1 MALKRGLLLGWAT
14 LVAAVLLAVAA
25 AGAADERADI
35 FTVVVPVD
43 ATAANASAARD
54 LARRD
59 GEAKAYAMLL
69 DRLTL
74 ARDHDRLP
82 QASDAM
88 LTDLIQDFEVA
99 HERRSAVR
107 YLADYSFHFRADG
120 IRGLLREAG
129 IPFAE
134 TASKPLVVLAVL
146 GGEGGPRL
154 WEDPNPWREAWA
166 KAQLPQ
172 GLVPLIVP
180 LGELEN
186 VAAIDAATAE
196 NGDDAHL
203 QAISERYGGADVL
216 VTRAAMKA
224 GGHGVDVTT
233 TRFIPGTPGGEQ
245 TWIASYVA
253 NDGESDDAFLARAIA
268 GTVAQVEEAWKQANI
283 IDFSQTGTLTVTVP
297 ISDLQSWI
305 AVRDHLQ
312 GMPEI
317 RRSELLSIN
326 RQEARVALHYVG
338 DPAQLRLALAQRDL
352 VLSGEDPD
360 WVLQRRAGAASP

>member
-1 MALKRGLLLGWAT
+1 MALKRGLLLGWAM
-14 LVAAVLLAVAA
+14 LVSSVFFAVAA
-25 AGAADERADI
+25 AGAADEGGGI

-43 ATAANASAARD
+43 ATAANASEARD
-54 LARRD
+54 QARRE
-59 GEAKAYAMLL
+59 GEAKAYTMLL

-74 ARDHDRLP
+74 DRDHARLP
-82 QASDAM
+82 QASGSM

-120 IRGLLREAG
+120 IRRLLQEAK

-134 TASKPLVVLAVL
+134 TASKPLVVLAVS
-146 GGEGGPRL
+146 ESESGPRL

-180 LGELEN
+180 LGDIEN
-186 VAAIDAATAE
+186 LAAIDAAAAE
-196 NGDDAHL
+196 NGDDARL
-203 QAISERYGGADVL
+203 QAISGRYGGADVL
-216 VTRAAMKA
+216 VTRAAMKDE
-224 GGHGVDVTT
+224 GRSINVTT

-245 TWIASYVA
+245 TWVASYA
-253 NDGESDDAFLARAIA
+253 ATAGESSDALLARAIA

-297 ISDLQSWI
+297 ISDLQGWI
-305 AVRDHLQ
+305 AVRDRLK

-317 RRSELLSIN
+317 PRSELLSID

-338 DPAQLRLALAQRDL
+338 DPTQLRVALAQRDL
-352 VLSGEDPD
+352 ILSGDDPD
-360 WVLQRRAGAASP
+360 WVLQRRAGTASP

>member
-14 LVAAVLLAVAA
+14 LVCGVFLAVAA

-54 LARRD
+54 QARRE
-59 GEAKAYAMLL
+59 GEAKAYVALL

-74 ARDHDRLP
+74 TRDHARLP
-82 QASDAM
+82 QADDAM
-88 LTDLIQDFEVA
+88 LNDLIQAFEVA

-107 YLADYSFHFRADG
+107 YLADYSFHFRADA
-120 IRGLLREAG
+120 IRRLLREAG

-146 GGEGGPRL
+146 EGEGGPRL

-166 KAQLPQ
+166 KAPLPQ

-196 NGDDAHL
+196 NGDDAQL
-203 QAISERYGGADVL
+203 QAISARYAGADVL
-216 VTRAAMKA
+216 VTRAIMKA
-224 GGHGVDVTT
+224 EPHRIDVTT

-245 TWIASYVA
+245 TWVASYAA
-253 NDGESDDAFLARAIA
+253 NAGESDDAFLARAIA

-283 IDFSQTGTLTVTVP
+283 IDFSQTGTLTVSVP
-297 ISDLQSWI
+297 ITDLPSWI
-305 AVRDHLQ
+305 AVRDRLQ

-317 RRSELLSIN
+317 RQSELLSID
-326 RQEARVALHYVG
+326 RQAARVALHYVG

-352 VLSGEDPD
+352 VLSGDDRD
-360 WVLQRRAGAASP
+360 WVLQRRTGAAPP